1 MLGSLQPMNKRT
13 LCIAVCVAALIT
25 TAIGTVH
32 QGNPPS
38 PRLYVALPGLAV
50 GLLSGFVGGPSFLVI
65 PLTIAA
71 NALTYYFL
79 LILFIRFAV
88 FCGNR
93 SH

>member
-1 MLGSLQPMNKRT
+1 MLGFLHPTDKRT
-13 LCIAVCVAALIT
+13 LSIAVCVAALIT

-38 PRLYVALPGLAV
+38 PRFYVAMPGLAV
-50 GLLSGFVGGPSFLVI
+50 GLLSGFAGGPSFLVI
-65 PLTIAA
+65 PLAIAA

-88 FCGNR
+88 FCRNR